1 MFMVG
6 AAPALLLLYIRS
18 KVPESEVWRA
28 GKTTQPGQSLGGTQG
43 SLAAGGLRHPA
54 DDAFNFFSHGT
65 QDLFPHFL
73 EVQRG
78 FSSGTV
84 SHIAVVYNLGAICG
98 GLVVGAFSSRIG
110 RRRAI
115 ALAAGRR

>member
-1 MFMVG
+1 M
-6 AAPALLLLYIRS
+6 
-18 KVPESEVWRA
+18 
-28 GKTTQPGQSLGGTQG
+28 T
-43 SLAAGGLRHPA
+43 
-54 DDAFNFFSHGT
+54 AFNFFSHGT

-84 SHIAVVYNLGAICG
+84 SYIAVVYNLGAICG
-98 GLVVGAFSSRIG
+98 GLTVGALSSRIG

-115 ALAAGRR
+115 AWPQARR